1 MRSKA
6 ACAIRRG
13 AFHPSAA
20 IVRAGPPVFNGI
32 DSRRA
37 RPAGEEL
44 YDCLSDRRRHR
55 AGRGMDSRPT
65 RPRVFPDAR
74 PVRLRKLSVFRHMP
88 ERIGQRQPGMPEE
101 VGGFSAPWKS
111 LRAARGDKCR
121 NLFCTEKQAYKM
133 RPREDPARALDVCQR
148 AARSFPGLRQKAFS
162 TGIPFRKSMTFVP
175 LPACGERFFQSSACS
190 RFHALICSRRAFH
203 RPSTPSSV
211 GR

>member
-44 YDCLSDRRRHR
+44 YDCPSDRRRHR
-55 AGRGMDSRPT
+55 AGRGMDSRPA

-74 PVRLRKLSVFRHMP
+74 PVRLRKLPVLRHMP

-148 AARSFPGLRQKAFS
+148 AARSSPGLRQKAFFDRDS
-162 TGIPFRKSMTFVP
+162 LSEIYDVRVSPGLRRE
-175 LPACGERFFQSSACS
+175 AFQSSACS

-203 RPSTPSSV
+203 RLSTPSSV

>member
-6 ACAIRRG
+6 ACAVRRG

-20 IVRAGPPVFNGI
+20 IVRAEPPVFNGI

-55 AGRGMDSRPT
+55 AGRGMDSRPA

-88 ERIGQRQPGMPEE
+88 ERIGQRRPGMSEE
-101 VGGFSAPWKS
+101 VGRFNAVEKP
-111 LRAARGDKCR
+111 ARRPRGQMQG
-121 NLFCTEKQAYKM
+121 EKQAYKM
-133 RPREDPARALDVCQR
+133 RPREDPARAFDVCQGT
-148 AARSFPGLRQKAFS
+148 AHTSPGLRRGGFS

-175 LPACGERFFQSSACS
+175 LPACGERLFQSSACS
-190 RFHALICSRRAFH
+190 RFHALICSSRAFH
-203 RPSTPSSV
+203 RLSTPSSV